1 LDEVLHAR
9 PASVTITVKNG
20 VVVITGPLDADRG
33 YTVIPEP
40 A

>member
-1 LDEVLHAR
+1 LHAD

-20 VVVITGPLDADRG
+20 VVVITAPLAA
-33 YTVIPEP
+33 TPSVTPES